1 MKGMKGRIL
10 KKLKS
15 IRTIAPPRND
25 RVLQVNA
32 ADGLLDSSSLPN
44 PCHEVVHNQSASAT
58 VPLEPEIID
67 VAQLMRDLG
76 EEDDAA
82 LTACGDK
89 ENIRPKTRNENLG
102 TDMEAC
108 NFQKVTGLG
117 SSFRRPDQ
125 NAGCLFDPGLLAAF
139 QQVVLDNKLTHE
151 PQTGS
156 RYEPGGVLAEDY
168 DDDDESSADPLS
180 EFEERCPP
188 GGIHSVILYTTT
200 IRGIRKTFEDCNSI
214 KFLLGSLKVLY
225 HERDVS
231 MHLEFREELWRI
243 MGGRAVPPRLFI
255 KGRYIGG
262 ADVVLGLHERGRL
275 RLLVADIPLDRFGG
289 TCDGCSGVRF
299 VVCSECNGSHKLAAG
314 EQESFVS
321 CPHCNENGLVICPI
335 CS

>member
-1 MKGMKGRIL
+1 MKGVKGRIL

-15 IRTIAPPRND
+15 IRTIAPLRND

-32 ADGLLDSSSLPN
+32 ADGLLDSSVPN
-44 PCHEVVHNQSASAT
+44 TSQTVQNQSVSA
-58 VPLEPEIID
+58 VIPLEPEMID
-67 VAQLMRDLG
+67 VAELMRDLG
-76 EEDDAA
+76 EDDDAV
-82 LTACGDK
+82 LTSCGDK
-89 ENIRPKTRNENLG
+89 ENIRPKMPTSGKENM
-102 TDMEAC
+102 DMETC
-108 NFQKVTGLG
+108 NVRKAPL
-117 SSFRRPDQ
+117 SELALSFRHPDL
-125 NAGCLFDPGLLAAF
+125 NSGCLFDPGLLAAF
-139 QQVVLDNKLTHE
+139 QQAVMDNKLTHE
-151 PQTGS
+151 PQRGS
-156 RYEPGGVLAEDY
+156 RYEAELLPE
-168 DDDDESSADPLS
+168 DDDDESSEDPLS

-200 IRGIRKTFEDCNSI
+200 IRGIRKTFEDCKSI

-262 ADVVLGLHERGRL
+262 ADEVLGLHERGKL

-289 TCDGCSGVRF
+289 TCDGCSGLRF
-299 VVCSECNGSHKLAAG
+299 VMCSDCNGSHKLATS
-314 EQESFVS
+314 EQEFFVS
-321 CPHCNENGLVICPI
+321 CPNCNENGLITCPI